1 MPSANGHGPKRAILY
16 ARVSSAEQVEGYSLD
31 QQIDALRAWA
41 TEKGY
46 EVLAEI
52 KDEGWSAAYLERPG
66 LDEVRDLVEA
76 GGVSVVVAQDADRI
90 TREPAHRA
98 FLDGECERFGARL
111 LALDDWGD
119 DTHEGELL
127 RFLKGWMAK
136 GERIKTAERTRR
148 GRVQKARQGEIVAAH
163 PPRFGFRFL
172 RNDRGKAVGYEVDE
186 DQMAVVRRVFRMVGE
201 EGMTLYAVRKSLTA
215 AGILSPSGKK
225 LWHQGYLRTMILD
238 DIYRP
243 HTYSEVRDLVS
254 PAVAAT
260 LDPDSSYGIC
270 YYDKRRQTKTV
281 AATKA
286 NGRYRYAYSNSYRP
300 KESWLAVPVP
310 DSGIPRGWVDR
321 AREQVKDNRRP
332 SSAGLRF
339 WELSAGV
346 LRCAECGRAMQTTTI
361 TSSTGRAHHY
371 YRCPLRVR
379 DGKDGCDN
387 PQNLR
392 ADYAE
397 PLVWEKVS
405 ELLKDP
411 DRLRVGLTAL
421 IEEKKR
427 RLRSDPE
434 REALT
439 WLRQLDELAGKR
451 AAYQDQQATGL
462 MTLEELGTRLDEL
475 EDVRRS
481 AETELAKL
489 RTTQEEIEALEADA
503 DALLASYEQATPE
516 RLDAL
521 EAEER
526 HRIYRLM
533 RLEVLA
539 HLDGSLE
546 AQGDLPL
553 DISKFSTTNTSSAS
567 STSVRSTRTPGA
579 SPRHSSTC

>member
-1 MPSANGHGPKRAILY
+1 MPSTNGQGPTRAVLWAILY

-41 TEKGY
+41 TKEGY

-66 LDEVRDLVEA
+66 LDKVRDLVEA

-111 LALDDWGD
+111 VALDDWGD

-136 GERIKTAERTRR
+136 GERIKTVERSRR
-148 GRVQKARQGEIVAAH
+148 GRVQKARQGEIVGSH
-163 PPRFGFRFL
+163 RPRFGFRYV
-172 RNDRGKAVGYEVDE
+172 RNVKGKAVGYEVDE
-186 DQMAVVRRVFRMVGE
+186 EKMAVVRRVFRMVGE

-215 AGILSPSGKK
+215 AGIPSPSGKK

-243 HTYSEVRDLVS
+243 HTFEEVRDLVS
-254 PAVAAT
+254 PAVAET
-260 LDPDSSYGIC
+260 LDPDRCYGVC
-270 YYDKRRQTKTV
+270 YYDRRRQSRT
-281 AATKA
+281 AARKADKA
-286 NGRYRYAYSNSYRP
+286 NGRYRYAYSISYRP
-300 KESWLAVPVP
+300 RESWLAVPVP
-310 DSGIPRGWVDR
+310 DSGIPRSWVDR
-321 AREQVKDNRRP
+321 AREAIKDNRRP

-339 WELSAGV
+339 WELSGGV
-346 LRCAECGRAMQTTTI
+346 LRCASCGRAMQTTTI
-361 TSSTGRAHHY
+361 TSSAGKVHHY
-371 YRCPLRVR
+371 YRCPRRVR

-392 ADYAE
+392 ADYVE

-405 ELLKDP
+405 GLLKDP
-411 DRLRVGLTAL
+411 ERLRIGLAAL

-427 RLRSDPE
+427 QLRSDPE

-451 AAYQDQQATGL
+451 AAYQDQQAAGL
-462 MTLEELGTRLDEL
+462 MTLDELGTRLAEL

-481 AETELAKL
+481 AESELAKL
-489 RTTQEEIEALEADA
+489 RTSQEEIEALEADA
-503 DALLASYEQATPE
+503 DTLLASYEQVTPD
-516 RLDAL
+516 RLDVL
-521 EAEER
+521 DAEER
-526 HRIYRLM
+526 HRAYRLM

-539 HLDGSLE
+539 
-546 AQGDLPL
+546 
-553 DISKFSTTNTSSAS
+553 
-567 STSVRSTRTPGA
+567 
-579 SPRHSSTC
+579 

>member
-1 MPSANGHGPKRAILY
+1 MRSTNGHDPKRSVLWAILY

-41 TEKGY
+41 TKEGY

-52 KDEGWSAAYLERPG
+52 KDEAWSAAYLERPG
-66 LDEVRDLVEA
+66 LDKVRDMVEE

-98 FLDGECERFGARL
+98 FLDGECERYGARL
-111 LALDDWGD
+111 VALDDWGD

-136 GERIKTAERTRR
+136 GERIKTVERSRR
-148 GRVQKARQGEIVAAH
+148 GRVQKARQGEIVGSH
-163 PPRFGFRFL
+163 RPRFGFRYV
-172 RNDRGKAVGYEVDE
+172 RNAKGKAVGYEVDE
-186 DQMAVVRRVFRMVGE
+186 DQMTVVRSVFRMVAE
-201 EGMTLYAVRKSLTA
+201 EGMTLYAVRKSLMA
-215 AGILSPSGKK
+215 SGIPSPSGKK
-225 LWHQGYLRTMILD
+225 IWGQGYLRTMILD

-243 HTYSEVRDLVS
+243 HAFEEVRSLVS
-254 PAVAAT
+254 EAVAAT
-260 LDPDSSYGIC
+260 LNPSSSYGVC
-270 YYDKRRQTKTV
+270 YYDRRHQRRTV
-281 AATKA
+281 VGEDGKA
-286 NGRYRYAYSNSYRP
+286 GGYRYAYGTTYRP
-300 KESWLAVPVP
+300 RENWLAVPVP

-321 AREQVKDNRRP
+321 AREVIKDNRRP

-379 DGKDGCDN
+379 DGKLGCDN

-392 ADYAE
+392 ADHVE
-397 PLVWEKVS
+397 SLVWEKVS
-405 ELLKDP
+405 GLLKDP
-411 DRLRVGLTAL
+411 ERLRVGLAAL

-427 RLRSDPE
+427 RLRGDPE

-451 AAYQDQQATGL
+451 AAYQDQQAAGL
-462 MTLEELGTRLDEL
+462 MTLDELGTRLAEL

-481 AETELAKL
+481 AERELAKL

-503 DALLASYEQATPE
+503 DALLASYEQVTPE

-526 HRIYRLM
+526 HRVYRLM

-546 AQGDLPL
+546 AQGDVPL
-553 DISKFSTTNTSSAS
+553 DVSTFNITKTTRAS
-567 STSVRSTRTPGA
+567 
-579 SPRHSSTC
+579 

>member
-1 MPSANGHGPKRAILY
+1 MPSTNGHGPKRDVLWAILY

-41 TEKGY
+41 AQEGY
-46 EVLAEI
+46 KVLAEVR
-52 KDEGWSAAYLERPG
+52 DEGWSAAYLERPG
-66 LDEVRDLVEA
+66 LDKVRDLVEA

-98 FLDGECERFGARL
+98 FLDGECERYGARL
-111 LALDDWGD
+111 VALDDWGD

-148 GRVQKARQGEIVAAH
+148 GRVQKARQGEIVGAH
-163 PPRFGFRFL
+163 PPRFGFRFV
-172 RNDRGKAVGYEVDE
+172 RNDKGKAVGYEVDE
-186 DQMAVVRRVFRMVGE
+186 EKMAVVRRVFRMVGE
-201 EGMTLYAVRKSLTA
+201 EGMSLYAVRKSLTA

-243 HTYSEVRDLVS
+243 HTFEEVRELVS

-260 LDPDSSYGIC
+260 LDPDSSYGVC
-270 YYDKRRQTKTV
+270 YYDRRRQTKTI
-281 AATKA
+281 AGKA
-286 NGRYRYAYSNSYRP
+286 DGRYRYSYANAYKPR
-300 KESWLAVPVP
+300 ESWLAVPVP

-321 AREQVKDNRRP
+321 AREAIKDNRRP

-339 WELSAGV
+339 WELSGGV
-346 LRCAECGRAMQTTTI
+346 LRCAECSRAMQTTTI
-361 TSSTGRAHHY
+361 TSSSGRVHHY
-371 YRCPLRVR
+371 YRCPRRVR

-405 ELLKDP
+405 SLLKDP
-411 DRLRVGLTAL
+411 KRLRISLTAL

-427 RLRSDPE
+427 RLRSNPE
-434 REALT
+434 REALA
-439 WLRQLDELAGKR
+439 WLKQLDELAGKR
-451 AAYQDQQATGL
+451 AAYQDQQAAGL
-462 MTLEELGTRLDEL
+462 MTLEELGTRLAEL

-481 AETELAKL
+481 AESELAKL
-489 RTTQEEIEALEADA
+489 RTTQEEIEAMEADA
-503 DALLASYEQATPE
+503 DALLASYERLTPE
-516 RLDAL
+516 KLDTL
-521 EAEER
+521 EAEEH

-546 AQGDLPL
+546 AKGDVPL
-553 DISKFSTTNTSSAS
+553 DVSIFSITNTSSAS
-567 STSVRSTRTPGA
+567 STSARSTRIPRA
-579 SPRHSSTC
+579 SPRP